1 MEDSFAKVMSLA
13 AFIVLGHLL
22 RRFNI
27 LKDQAFAAISALVMN
42 VTLPCVILTNLNGV
56 RIEGD
61 MLLIAGLGL
70 LTNIIF
76 LVWGLFLS
84 RNIADTQW
92 RDFVR
97 LNVGGYSVG
106 PFAVPYVQSFF
117 PTTGLMA
124 TCMFDVGNCVMA
136 GGGTFAVIAGT
147 RVKTTLWR
155 TVKLV
160 VSKLVRS
167 GPLVTFAFVGLMS
180 VLDMR
185 LPDGV
190 ITSTAIGAHA
200 NTFRVVCILIA
211 LGVWHFLPF
220 EEEIRMAL
228 TLTCLSPI
236 PAMSLV
242 FTAQLDG
249 DIAMAA
255 NMSSLSVGCSIIG
268 MSVALMLFG
277 AL

>member
-13 AFIVLGHLL
+13 AFIVLWHLL

-61 MLLIAGLGL
+61 MLLIAGLGF

-136 GGGTFAVIAGT
+136 GGGKMGKV
-147 RVKTTLWR
+147 L
-155 TVKLV
+155 KLLA
-160 VSKLVRS
+160 SRW
-167 GPLVTFAFVGLMS
+167 
-180 VLDMR
+180 
-185 LPDGV
+185 
-190 ITSTAIGAHA
+190 
-200 NTFRVVCILIA
+200 VVCILIA

>member
-97 LNVGGYSVG
+97 LNVAAIRSVRLR
-106 PFAVPYVQSFF
+106 FR
-117 PTTGLMA
+117 
-124 TCMFDVGNCVMA
+124 TCSPSSRRRA
-136 GGGTFAVIAGT
+136 
-147 RVKTTLWR
+147 LWR
-155 TVKLV
+155 PACSTWATA
-160 VSKLVRS
+160 SWRAAA
-167 GPLVTFAFVGLMS
+167 PL
-180 VLDMR
+180 R
-185 LPDGV
+185 
-190 ITSTAIGAHA
+190 
-200 NTFRVVCILIA
+200 
-211 LGVWHFLPF
+211 
-220 EEEIRMAL
+220 
-228 TLTCLSPI
+228 
-236 PAMSLV
+236 
-242 FTAQLDG
+242 
-249 DIAMAA
+249 
-255 NMSSLSVGCSIIG
+255 
-268 MSVALMLFG
+268 
-277 AL
+277 

>member
-27 LKDQAFAAISALVMN
+27 LKDQAFAAISALVLN

-180 VLDMR
+180 VLDIC
-185 LPDGV
+185 PS
-190 ITSTAIGAHA
+190 STCAFPTAS
-200 NTFRVVCILIA
+200 
-211 LGVWHFLPF
+211 
-220 EEEIRMAL
+220 
-228 TLTCLSPI
+228 SPA
-236 PAMSLV
+236 PPSAR
-242 FTAQLDG
+242 TPTP
-249 DIAMAA
+249 
-255 NMSSLSVGCSIIG
+255 SS
-268 MSVALMLFG
+268 A
-277 AL
+277 

>member
-61 MLLIAGLGL
+61 MLLIAGLGF

-136 GGGTFAVIAGT
+136 GGGTFAVSSWSSRSSCARARSSPSPSWASCPSST
-147 RVKTTLWR
+147 CAFPTASSPAPPSAR
-155 TVKLV
+155 T
-160 VSKLVRS
+160 
-167 GPLVTFAFVGLMS
+167 PT
-180 VLDMR
+180 
-185 LPDGV
+185 P
-190 ITSTAIGAHA
+190 
-200 NTFRVVCILIA
+200 
-211 LGVWHFLPF
+211 
-220 EEEIRMAL
+220 
-228 TLTCLSPI
+228 
-236 PAMSLV
+236 
-242 FTAQLDG
+242 
-249 DIAMAA
+249 
-255 NMSSLSVGCSIIG
+255 SS
-268 MSVALMLFG
+268 A
-277 AL
+277 